1 MGNTAFTLTQIT
13 CNGTSE
19 SGHDEVMILYQ
30 SDAGMA
36 HLFPAG
42 RDAHSMADDGADKIW
57 SNINLR
63 MEFVNDCLVTLY
75 DQDSS
80 LDPKLADYLV
90 SYDYTPDSMPSSVTL
105 SNPNGAS
112 YTLTIGSVSITK

>member
-1 MGNTAFTLTQIT
+1 MGTTAFTLNQIT
-13 CNGTSE
+13 CGGTSE
-19 SGHDEVMILYQ
+19 SGHDEVIILYQ
-30 SDAGMA
+30 SDAGIA

-42 RDAHSMADDGADKIW
+42 RDAHSMDDGSDKTW

-63 MEFVNDCLVTLY
+63 LEFENDCLVTLY

-90 SYDYTPDSMPSSVTL
+90 SYDYTPDSLPTNVTL
-105 SNPNGAS
+105 SNPNGAK
-112 YTLTIGSVSITK
+112 YTLNITNVTITK

>member
-1 MGNTAFTLTQIT
+1 MGNTAFTLTQIS

-19 SGHDEVMILYQ
+19 SGHDEIMILYQ

-42 RDAHSMADDGADKIW
+42 RQAHSMDSGSTW

-105 SNPNGAS
+105 TNPNGAK

>member
-1 MGNTAFTLTQIT
+1 MGTTSFTLTEIA
-13 CNGTSE
+13 CGGTSE

-30 SDAGMA
+30 SDAGIPA
-36 HLFPAG
+36 LFPAG
-42 RDAHSMADDGADKIW
+42 RDAHSMANGDTW
-57 SNINLR
+57 TNINLD
-63 MEFVNDCLVTLY
+63 MKFVNDCLVTLY

-105 SNPNGAS
+105 SNPNGAK
-112 YTLTIGSVSITK
+112 YTLSISNVVITK

>member
-1 MGNTAFTLTQIT
+1 MGTTTFTLNTIT
-13 CNGTSE
+13 CGGTSE

-42 RDAHSMADDGADKIW
+42 RDAHSMAKGDTW
-57 SNINLR
+57 SSVNLT
-63 MEFVNDCLVTLY
+63 MTFENDCLVSLY

-90 SYDYTPDSMPSSVTL
+90 SYDYTPDSLPSSVTL
-105 SNPNGAS
+105 SNPNGAK
-112 YTLTIGSVSITK
+112 YTLSIGSVSITK